1 MQNSVL
7 KTNSDWAGFHGITGT
22 YKYIVSNQSI
32 NLQAAIIRAPLQ
44 AAIIRAPIKGAQAVS
59 TIKSEHLSSR
69 SLYFVWIYGVYG
81 LIMHNS
87 YMYII
92 YVPVHYILIILIN

>member
-44 AAIIRAPIKGAQAVS
+44 AAIIRALIKGAQAVS
-59 TIKSEHLSSR
+59 TIKSEHSCHR
-69 SLYFVWIYGVYG
+69 VPCTLYG
-81 LIMHNS
+81 
-87 YMYII
+87 YMEFMG
-92 YVPVHYILIILIN
+92 

>member
-1 MQNSVL
+1 MAHIKNTSILAYLVTLQKFRSLDVKFSGVLIKSGMQNSVL

-44 AAIIRAPIKGAQAVS
+44 AAIIVHPLKVH
-59 TIKSEHLSSR
+59 KL
-69 SLYFVWIYGVYG
+69 L
-81 LIMHNS
+81 
-87 YMYII
+87 
-92 YVPVHYILIILIN
+92 VP